1 MSKLLIARKKQRA
14 GLYLPMGGTLD
25 NPALLFFLPEKGA
38 EKERQIDSSQL
49 DEQIRAQLQK
59 VGITKETDVQAVITK
74 AEEDYE
80 YRVKL
85 EETKKELKRL
95 MALRAEGKKLMS
107 TGFRKW
113 KEVNYRQI
121 PTKGGKA

>member
-14 GLYLPMGGTLD
+14 GLYLPMGGTLE
-25 NPALLFFLPEKGA
+25 NPALLFFLPEKGV
-38 EKERQIDSSQL
+38 EKERQIDSNQL

-59 VGITKETDVQAVITK
+59 VGITKEADVQAVIAK

-85 EETKKELKRL
+85 EETKKELRRL
-95 MALRAEGKKLMS
+95 MALRAEGKKLMQR
-107 TGFRKW
+107 GWRKW
-113 KEVNYRQI
+113 KEVSYRPIQY
-121 PTKGGKA
+121 KGG

>member
-1 MSKLLIARKKQRA
+1 
-14 GLYLPMGGTLD
+14 MGGILD

-59 VGITKETDVQAVITK
+59 VGITKETDIQTIIAK

-85 EETKKELKRL
+85 EETKKELRRL
-95 MALRAEGKKLMS
+95 MALRAEGKKLMQV
-107 TGFRKW
+107 GFRKW
-113 KEVNYRQI
+113 KEVSYRQI
-121 PTKGGKA
+121 PTKGG

>member
-1 MSKLLIARKKQRA
+1 MSKLLIARKEQRA
-14 GLYLPMGGTLD
+14 GLYLPMGGTIE
-25 NPALLFFLPEKGA
+25 NPALLFFLPEKGV

-59 VGITKETDVQAVITK
+59 VGITKEADVQAVIDK

-80 YRVKL
+80 SRVKL
-85 EETKKELKRL
+85 EETKKELRRL

-107 TGFRKW
+107 VGFRRW
-113 KEVNYRQI
+113 REVNYRQI
-121 PTKGGKA
+121 PHKEG

>member
-1 MSKLLIARKKQRA
+1 
-14 GLYLPMGGTLD
+14 MGGTLD
-25 NPALLFFLPEKGA
+25 NPALLFFLPEKGV

-59 VGITKETDVQAVITK
+59 VGITKEADVQAVVTK

-85 EETKKELKRL
+85 EETKEELRRL

-107 TGFRKW
+107 VGFRRW
-113 KEVNYRQI
+113 REVNYRQI
-121 PTKGGKA
+121 PHKEG

>member
-1 MSKLLIARKKQRA
+1 
-14 GLYLPMGGTLD
+14 MGGTLGD
-25 NPALLFFLPEKGA
+25 LSLLFFLPGKGV

-59 VGITKETDVQAVITK
+59 VGITKEADVQAVIAK

-85 EETKKELKRL
+85 EETKKELRRL
-95 MALRAEGKKLMS
+95 MDLRAKGKKLMS
-107 TGFRKW
+107 VGFRKW
-113 KEVNYRQI
+113 REVNYRQI
-121 PTKGGKA
+121 PTKGG